1 MTKLALYVRIWL
13 ANRLLDCVRLLVPQ
27 AELERLRRVNPNH

>member
-1 MTKLALYVRIWL
+1 MTKLSLFVRIWL

-27 AELERLRRVNPNH
+27 DELKRLRRLR